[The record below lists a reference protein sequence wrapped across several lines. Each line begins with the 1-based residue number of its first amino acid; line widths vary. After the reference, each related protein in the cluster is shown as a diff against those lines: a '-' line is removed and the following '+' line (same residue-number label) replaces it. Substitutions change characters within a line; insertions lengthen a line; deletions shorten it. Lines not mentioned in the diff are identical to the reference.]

1 MGSIGAYG
9 TTIPINIRN
18 TDIPDLVD
26 ITYSYHESRSFDSLT
41 NSSFKHL
48 DSSILTQAVRDVEEG
63 DADRFVEGMYNLQ
76 LPLSE
81 FNKKGFYTVYIKP
94 KEIGAIITDV
104 GNLTA
109 FPDVRGLIL
118 DTEQITNEN
127 IRTKAR
133 KNNELVGYRIV
144 YLDETGGRQNYYRI
158 ITSNNKCEPVVSV
171 PNSSSDKTYTYR
183 YEESSSLIF

>member
-18 TDIPDLVD
+18 TDIRDLVD
-26 ITYSYHESRSFDSLT
+26 ISYSYHESRSYDSLSDST
-41 NSSFKHL
+41 FKHL
-48 DSSILTQAVRDVEEG
+48 DSSILTQAVRDVMEG
-63 DADRFVEGMYNLQ
+63 DADGFLEGMYNLQ

-94 KEIGAIITDV
+94 KEIGAVITDV

-109 FPDVRGLIL
+109 FPDVRGLVI
-118 DTEQITNEN
+118 DTEQINNEN

-133 KNNELVGYRIV
+133 KNNELVG
-144 YLDETGGRQNYYRI
+144 
-158 ITSNNKCEPVVSV
+158 
-171 PNSSSDKTYTYR
+171 
-183 YEESSSLIF
+183 